1 MFLSM
6 SMSFNY
12 NQFFSF
18 TVMSKFVVVIAFL
31 LTLVW
36 AHVCVYIYL
45 MITLLVYNNFN
56 ILIGDIGVLL
66 YHLHHQQSIADSH
79 SRGMCLVAR
88 PSILVKTDIEV
99 ILALDLLTTLAVHM
113 IHLCKGHHSF
123 QKYHP
128 SLLNGKCVIIFILKI
143 HCSLKYSFYLIKS

>member
-1 MFLSM
+1 
-6 SMSFNY
+6 
-12 NQFFSF
+12 
-18 TVMSKFVVVIAFL
+18 
-31 LTLVW
+31 
-36 AHVCVYIYL
+36 
-45 MITLLVYNNFN
+45 MITLLVYNNIN
-56 ILIGDIGVLL
+56 VLIGNIGVSL

-88 PSILVKTDIEV
+88 LSIQVKTDIEV

-128 SLLNGKCVIIFILKI
+128 SLLNGKCVILIILKI
-143 HCSLKYSFYLIKS
+143 HCSLKYNFYLKKSWKFLILWFNIFHKFLNKENMGPFSKFSKVYTIIWLFFKWLTYLI